1 VSEGRR
7 RGRPPIEEIGEG
19 ERREQILRAA
29 DDLFSERGYAA
40 VSLGDVAAAV
50 GVTKAALYH
59 HFPSKAAL
67 YTAVM
72 CRALGL
78 IAAAIRATTES
89 PGPIAEKIS
98 RLAEFPI
105 VFLEDDAD
113 MDAMMRDA
121 DEHLSPVQRAEIAEA
136 NGARL
141 AAMEELMHEGIERG
155 ELRRISSPVPGARLL
170 APPRWLRRSA
180 PRVGGDPR
188 HAGDGEDG
196 CRPVSFTAARPIGPL
211 RNRAPPWGEEQ
222 RSIGFAARNYTTN
235 Q

>member
-1 VSEGRR
+1 MSEGRR

-155 ELRRISSPVPGARLL
+155 ELRRDIEPQFLAHAFWHLLDGFVGRRRESAAIPGTLETARMVVDLFLRGGSSD
-170 APPRWLRRSA
+170 RSA
-180 PRVGGDPR
+180 
-188 HAGDGEDG
+188 
-196 CRPVSFTAARPIGPL
+196 S
-211 RNRAPPWGEEQ
+211 
-222 RSIGFAARNYTTN
+222 
-235 Q
+235 